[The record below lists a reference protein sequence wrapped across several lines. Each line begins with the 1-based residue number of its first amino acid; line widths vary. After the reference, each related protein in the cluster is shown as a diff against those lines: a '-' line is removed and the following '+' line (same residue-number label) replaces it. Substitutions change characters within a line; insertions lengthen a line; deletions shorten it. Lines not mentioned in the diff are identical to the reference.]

1 MEQLTALRIFRR
13 VVDDG
18 SFAGAARSLSLSPA
32 AISKNVG
39 ELEAHLGVRLL
50 NRTTRRMSLTEPGRL
65 YYEQVARIL
74 DDLAEAD
81 GSMQP
86 LRHRPSGLLRVA
98 APISLTVTRLS
109 RSITAFM
116 QTYPEVE
123 IDLHLDDRR
132 VDLVKDGFDIAIRG
146 TPKLEDSS
154 LVARRLMSMRHVICG
169 APGYFDK
176 AGRPRHPEELASHRI
191 VQFSLSGN
199 ATEWVLERAG
209 ERVTMPVASRYRVS
223 TSLAVREALLDGYG
237 LSLIPAP
244 YVREE
249 IASGRLETVLD
260 DWVTA
265 DTQVYAVY
273 PSRRY
278 LLPKVRALIDHLAE
292 DLQSEA

>member
-1 MEQLTALRIFRR
+1 MEQLTALRVFRR

-65 YYEQVARIL
+65 YYEQVVRIL

-109 RSITAFM
+109 RAITAFM
-116 QTYPEVE
+116 QAYPEVE
-123 IDLHLDDRR
+123 IDLQLDDRR
-132 VDLVKDGFDIAIRG
+132 IDLVKDGFDIAIRG
-146 TPKLEDSS
+146 TSKLEDSS
-154 LVARRLMSMRHVICG
+154 LVARRLMVMRHVICG

-199 ATEWVLERAG
+199 ASEWVLERDG

-249 IASGRLETVLD
+249 IAAGRLETVLD
-260 DWVTA
+260 DWA
-265 DTQVYAVY
+265 SPDTQVYGVY

-292 DLQSEA
+292 DLQDEA

>member
-1 MEQLTALRIFRR
+1 MEQFTALRVFRR

-116 QTYPEVE
+116 QAYPEVE

-154 LVARRLMSMRHVICG
+154 LVARRLMMMRHMICG
-169 APGYFDK
+169 APGYFDE

-199 ATEWVLERAG
+199 AAEWVLERAG

-249 IASGRLETVLD
+249 IASGRLETVLE
-260 DWVTA
+260 DWA
-265 DTQVYAVY
+265 SPDTQVYAVY

-292 DLQSEA
+292 DLQNEA